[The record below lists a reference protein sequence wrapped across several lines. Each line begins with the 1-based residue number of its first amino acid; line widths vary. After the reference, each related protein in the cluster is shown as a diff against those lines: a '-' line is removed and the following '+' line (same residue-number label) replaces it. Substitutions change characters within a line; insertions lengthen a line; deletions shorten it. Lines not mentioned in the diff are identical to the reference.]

1 MRHQLSR
8 DTSKWT
14 RGSPEIRRTNSRD
27 RMSPGNDRYE
37 GRGGNKAGRSRS
49 LEKEERGRVGR
60 DSKRSSRGDHE
71 RDGGGGGREPYGGG
85 GGDHRYNTYEK
96 HDKEPKYSSLRVSN
110 FPSHVSDMA
119 IKDALFH
126 EFKKFG
132 EVNVRVAYSG
142 DERFA
147 FVNYRSSDLARDAKQ
162 AKGDRLTLFGKPLRI
177 DSVYKRRS
185 ISPDQG
191 FSGRQGQEPMGG
203 RRQQRNMGR
212 DGPGGGRDR
221 DQGYDNRRAYGG
233 SGGGDGYQ
241 SRERDRDR
249 DLLLLPEDDPKATR
263 TVFVGNLEE
272 GIQDNELRNAFERYG
287 IVEDVDIKYPPRGQG
302 NPFAFVRF
310 LNLDMAHKAMVSM
323 SGQYIGRNQAK
334 TGYGKLSPTTRL
346 WVGGLGPW
354 VSLGVLEHEFDR
366 FGAIRKIDYIKGDDY
381 AYIQYETLEAAQA
394 AASNMRGFPLGGPNR
409 RLRVDFADPD
419 TGNRPYSIHSPPR
432 KPVRDDAMGS
442 YNNRY
447 NNQEREFRRD
457 NSPPQQYR
465 DGGRNDQWQGPD
477 GGGFR
482 GDFNRRGGSW
492 QGDDSRGDADWNRRN
507 SDGGGKQFNNPRGQD
522 NRRKR
527 QASPGNDFVRDRPS
541 DRGRPFKKRRS
552 PEGGAAGGERRFDGS
567 FDSPERAGMGN
578 ADVPEFHGR
587 KRYADDGE
595 RRDGDGYRN
604 DRRTSDRG
612 YQVKQEGRR
621 TEKYNS
627 LIDLVKFLPQSWQN
641 YIVLKNSAFS
651 TCMYFIGGDVSVA
664 ESLLPASGTADE
676 SPLRITQRL
685 RLDQP
690 KLDEVG
696 KRISDA
702 GSGGHC
708 LLLALPGPAQES
720 TPAGTQ
726 SRPLRNLVTY
736 LQQKQAAGIIS
747 LPVSTGSEDYGV
759 LHAFPPCEFSQK
771 QLLRYVPGL
780 SSEATS
786 EDHLAVVIVR
796 GAA

>member
-1 MRHQLSR
+1 MRHQSSR
-8 DTSKWT
+8 ETPKWT
-14 RGSPEIRRTNSRD
+14 RGSPEVRQTNSRD

-49 LEKEERGRVGR
+49 LEKEERSRGR
-60 DSKRSSRGDHE
+60 DSKRSSRSDHE
-71 RDGGGGGREPYGGG
+71 RDGGGGGGGG
-85 GGDHRYNTYEK
+85 GGREPYNADHRYNTSYDK

-142 DERFA
+142 EERFA
-147 FVNYRSSDLARDAKQ
+147 FVNYRSSEQARDAKQ
-162 AKGDRLTLFGKPLRI
+162 AKGDRLTLFAKPLRI
-177 DSVYKRRS
+177 DSVFKRRS
-185 ISPDQG
+185 VSPDQG

-203 RRQQRNMGR
+203 RRQQHRNMGR
-212 DGPGGGRDR
+212 DGPGGRDR
-221 DQGYDNRRAYGG
+221 DNQGYDNRRPY
-233 SGGGDGYQ
+233 GGGDGYQ
-241 SRERDRDR
+241 SRERDRER

-272 GIQDNELRNAFERYG
+272 GIQDSELRHAFERYG
-287 IVEDVDIKYPPRGQG
+287 MVEDVDIKYPPRGQG

-366 FGAIRKIDYIKGDDY
+366 FGAIRKIDYIKDDDF

-419 TGNRPYSIHSPPR
+419 TGNRPYSMHSPPR
-432 KPVRDDAMGS
+432 KPPRDEAVGG
-442 YNNRY
+442 YNNRF
-447 NNQEREFRRD
+447 NNQERDYRRD
-457 NSPPQQYR
+457 NSPPPQYR
-465 DGGRNDQWQGPD
+465 GDGGRNDQWLGPD
-477 GGGFR
+477 GGGYR
-482 GDFNRRGGSW
+482 GDYNRRGGSW
-492 QGDDSRGDADWNRRN
+492 QGDDNHGDPEWNRRN
-507 SDGGGKQFNNPRGQD
+507 SDGGGKQFNPRGQD

-527 QASPGNDFVRDRPS
+527 QASPGNDFMRDRPS

-552 PEGGAAGGERRFDGS
+552 PDGGAASGDRRYDGS
-567 FDSPERAGMGN
+567 FDSPERAGMAN
-578 ADVPEFHGR
+578 AEVPEFHGR
-587 KRYADDGE
+587 KRFTEDSE
-595 RRDGDGYRN
+595 RRDSDGYRN

-612 YQVKQEGRR
+612 YPVKPDGRR
-621 TEKYNS
+621 TGKYDS
-627 LIDLVKFLPQSWQN
+627 LVDLVKCLPQSWQS

-651 TCMYFIGGDVSVA
+651 TCMYFIGGDLSVA
-664 ESLLPASGTADE
+664 ENLLPASAGSDE

-708 LLLALPGPAQES
+708 LLLALPGAAQES

-726 SRPLRNLVTY
+726 SRALRNLVTY

-747 LPVSTGSEDYGV
+747 LPVTTGSEDYGV

-780 SSEATS
+780 SAEALN
-786 EDHLAVVIVR
+786 EDHLAVIIVR

>member
-1 MRHQLSR
+1 MRHQSSK
-8 DTSKWT
+8 DTPKWT
-14 RGSPEIRRTNSRD
+14 RGSPEVRHSISRD

-49 LEKEERGRVGR
+49 LEKEERRR
-60 DSKRSSRGDHE
+60 DRDGGKRSSRSDHE
-71 RDGGGGGREPYGGG
+71 RDGGREPYP
-85 GGDHRYNTYEK
+85 GDHRYSGQFDK
-96 HDKEPKYSSLRVSN
+96 HDKEPRYSSLRVSN

-147 FVNYRSSDLARDAKQ
+147 FVNYRNSEQARDAKQ
-162 AKGDRLTLFGKPLRI
+162 AKGDRLTLFAKPLRI
-177 DSVYKRRS
+177 DSVFRRRS

-191 FSGRQGQEPMGG
+191 YPGRQSQEPMGG
-203 RRQQRNMGR
+203 RRQQNRNMGR
-212 DGPGGGRDR
+212 DGPGGRDR
-221 DQGYDNRRAYGG
+221 DNQYDNRRPYG
-233 SGGGDGYQ
+233 DTYQ
-241 SRERDRDR
+241 SRERERHDRER

-272 GIQDNELRNAFERYG
+272 GIQDGDLRHAFERYG

-366 FGAIRKIDYIKGDDY
+366 FGAIRKIDYFKGDDY

-419 TGNRPYSIHSPPR
+419 TGSSRPYAVHSPPR
-432 KPVRDDAMGS
+432 RQLRDDGS
-442 YNNRY
+442 GYNNRY
-447 NNQEREFRRD
+447 NQGRDYRRD
-457 NSPPQQYR
+457 YSPTPQYR
-465 DGGRNDQWQGPD
+465 ESGRSDQWQGSD
-477 GGGFR
+477 GAGYR
-482 GDFNRRGGSW
+482 GDVNRRAANW
-492 QGDDSRGDADWNRRN
+492 QDDNRGDPDWSRRN
-507 SDGGGKQFNNPRGQD
+507 SDGGAKQFNSRGQD

-527 QASPGNDFVRDRPS
+527 QASPGVDFIRDRPS

-552 PEGGAAGGERRFDGS
+552 PDSGSTGVDRRFDGS
-567 FDSPERAGMGN
+567 FDSPERAAMGN
-578 ADVPEFHGR
+578 TDTSEYHSR
-587 KRYADDGE
+587 KRYSDDNE

-612 YQVKQEGRR
+612 YSSKQESRKS
-621 TEKYNS
+621 EKYDS
-627 LIDLVKFLPQSWQN
+627 LIDLVKYFPQSWQSH
-641 YIVLKNSAFS
+641 IVLKNSAFA
-651 TCMYFIGGDVSVA
+651 TAMYFIGGDLSVA
-664 ESLLPASGTADE
+664 ENLLPVGGASEE

-696 KRISDA
+696 KRITDA
-702 GSGGHC
+702 GSAGHC
-708 LLLALPGPAQES
+708 LLLSLPGSSQEGI
-720 TPAGTQ
+720 PAGTQ
-726 SRPLRNLVTY
+726 LRALRNLVSY

-747 LPVSTGSEDYGV
+747 LPVSPGSVKDYGV

-780 SSEATS
+780 SADALN
-786 EDHLAVVIVR
+786 EDHLVVVILR